1 MGRLKITNI
10 KKKILFVGC
19 SFTKDCG
26 FTEINQLNHHWPNLL
41 ANHYNCELKN
51 IAIGGM
57 SNEEI
62 FLRAT
67 EEILHQKYDLVIV
80 MWSSLSR
87 HWVYT
92 SINNIDDF
100 TIVNKGIVAG
110 FNNNV
115 SDIRQYAKIHY
126 TLLDNLYMDLKKWL
140 IFANTLAIVLQ
151 DHPFIYIKG
160 FDNLLS
166 EFKQINW
173 SQSAGFESMS
183 DTVRPILDVDNR
195 PDDYILTKIK
205 TIKQLIKLLDKDYW
219 LNFNELSFADS
230 AVDTADDN
238 EHPGII
244 TNLNLVNDLIDY
256 INYRTI
262 L

>member
-1 MGRLKITNI
+1 M

-19 SFTKDCG
+19 SFTANCG
-26 FTEINQLNHHWPNLL
+26 FTEVNRLKHHWPNLL
-41 ANHYNCELKN
+41 ANHYDCDFKN

-67 EEILHQKYDLVIV
+67 EEVLHEKYDLVVV

-87 HWVYT
+87 RWVYT
-92 SINNIDDF
+92 SDNNIDDF
-100 TIVNKGIVAG
+100 TIINKGEVLG
-110 FNNNV
+110 LNNNI
-115 SDIRQYAKIHY
+115 SDVRQYAKLHY

-160 FDNLLS
+160 FNNLLS
-166 EFKQINW
+166 EFKQIQW
-173 SQSAGFESMS
+173 SESSGFGSMS
-183 DTVRPILDVDNR
+183 DSIRNILDFDNR

-205 TIKQLIKLLDKDYW
+205 TIKQLIKLLDNDYW
-219 LNFNELSFADS
+219 LNFNRLSFSES

-238 EHPGII
+238 EHPGIV
-244 TNLNLVNDLIDY
+244 TNLNLVNDLINY
-256 INYRTI
+256 IDNRAI

>member
-1 MGRLKITNI
+1 MDRLNI

-19 SFTKDCG
+19 SFTEDCG
-26 FTEINQLNHHWPNLL
+26 FTEVNRSKHHWPNLL
-41 ANHYNCELKN
+41 ANHYNCEFKN

-62 FLRAT
+62 FLRTT
-67 EEILHQKYDLVIV
+67 EEVLHQKYDLVII
-80 MWSSLSR
+80 MWSGLSR
-87 HWVYT
+87 RWVYT
-92 SINNIDDF
+92 SDNNIDDF
-100 TIVNKGIVAG
+100 TIINKGEILG
-110 FNNNV
+110 LGNNNP
-115 SDIRQYAKIHY
+115 DIRQYAKIHY
-126 TLLDNLYMDLKKWL
+126 VLLDNLYMDLKKWL
-140 IFANTLAIVLQ
+140 IFANTLAIVLK

-173 SQSAGFESMS
+173 SGSSGFNSMS
-183 DTVRPILDVDNR
+183 DSIRTILDVDNR

-205 TIKQLIKLLDKDYW
+205 TITQLITLLDNDYW
-219 LNFNELSFADS
+219 LNFNGPSFLDS
-230 AVDTADDN
+230 AIDTADDN

-244 TNLNLVNDLIDY
+244 TNLNLVNDLIKY
-256 INYRTI
+256 INYRAI